1 MKLLLPWLCVVG
13 LIIGLGWLC
22 FAGHKKDVELAALR
36 GDREELQQ
44 VRAELQEI
52 KGRAQVA
59 SDEVVRLRK
68 DKEDLLRL
76 RNEVGELRK
85 EKQQLAAQVQAA
97 QAQANASR
105 SNPATQATTQA
116 AEQQGESHHAQT
128 RALAVRYG
136 LDPSLATKEDQQAFE
151 CITNLRQIDGAKQQW
166 ALDNRRSAEALP
178 TVADIAPYLE
188 SNTMPTCP
196 AGGAYTINRVNVAP
210 TCSIPR
216 HALPKF

>member
-13 LIIGLGWLC
+13 LLIGLGWLC

-36 GDREELQQ
+36 GDREQLEQ

-52 KGRAQVA
+52 KGRAQVV

-85 EKQQLAAQVQAA
+85 ENQQLAAQVQAA
-97 QAQANASR
+97 QVQANASR
-105 SNPATQATTQA
+105 PNPATQATTQA
-116 AEQQGESHHAQT
+116 EEQRGESHHAQT

-151 CITNLRQIDGAKQQW
+151 CITNLREIDGAKQQW
-166 ALDNRRSAEALP
+166 ALDNRRSEGALPAEAE
-178 TVADIAPYLE
+178 IAPYLE
-188 SNTMPTCP
+188 DHTMPTCP
-196 AGGAYTINRVNVAP
+196 AGGAYTINPINVAP
-210 TCSIPR
+210 SCSTAR
-216 HALPKF
+216 HALPKL